1 MGTLTSKGWLVVA
14 VGAGSLAGI
23 ASAAEA
29 PPLMLAEHYRA
40 DEAVDLA
47 AFWISEKYD
56 GIRAYWNGSRLLTRS
71 GHEINAPAWF
81 TAGLPALALDGELWI
96 GRGQFE
102 AVSAAVRDRVPDDTA
117 WRRVRFMVFDLPG
130 HGGSFGAR
138 RTALE
143 AVVAAA
149 RVDWLVA
156 VQHSRV
162 ADERELRKRLA
173 DVVSAGGEGLML
185 HRDASLYHH
194 ARSGDLLKL
203 KELLDAEARVVAY
216 LPGKGKYA
224 GMMGALE
231 VEQEDGT
238 RFRIG
243 TGFTDAER
251 RAPPALGSWVTYTY
265 QGLTSRGVPRFARF
279 VRVRKESQ

>member
-1 MGTLTSKGWLVVA
+1 
-14 VGAGSLAGI
+14 
-23 ASAAEA
+23 
-29 PPLMLAEHYRA
+29 MLAEHYPA
-40 DEAVDLA
+40 DEAIDLA

-56 GIRAYWNGSRLLTRS
+56 GIRAYWNGSSLLTRN

-96 GRGQFE
+96 GRGQIE

-130 HGGSFGAR
+130 HGGAFDAR

-143 AVVAAA
+143 AAVAAA
-149 RVDWLVA
+149 RVDWLIA

-173 DVVSAGGEGLML
+173 DMVRSGGEGLML
-185 HRDASLYHH
+185 RRAGSLYHH
-194 ARSGDLLKL
+194 TRSGDLLKL

-224 GMMGALE
+224 GMMGALK
-231 VEQEDGT
+231 VEQGA
-238 RFRIG
+238 G
-243 TGFTDAER
+243 HA
-251 RAPPALGSWVTYTY
+251 
-265 QGLTSRGVPRFARF
+265 F
-279 VRVRKESQ
+279 VSAQDSPTPNAVHHLRSAAG